1 MPVVRLP
8 RPRHSARLKG
18 VQTLSRKGAR
28 TMEPTQGPI
37 TRGRGGKNR
46 GGRGSG
52 TSNPDTA
59 SGRLVIQWQADA
71 TRTQRVVEHL
81 HSHPADCRMLFHSD
95 GKQANTEG
103 DRPSGKDKL
112 LVCVVIARH
121 VFERDAEYAVQFQ
134 SVPDNFRDS
143 TNNHINSLRKKY
155 HECHDKLHATG
166 AGVIPQDNT
175 SAQNLHAQI
184 LEEFPCLEWTT
195 LPTTFES
202 RAWQEV
208 HTHRARNPYAPAP
221 PTPQYTPTPHSPHY
235 PAPQP
240 HPTPSGATYGGAGY
254 SAGTEH
260 PQFNYS
266 AGAQRPYHQQFSTD
280 HPQHRTH
287 TNVPP
292 TQPHGAP
299 HSLDDDSDL
308 PDTLSPYLQDNNL
321 FCDDDDAMD
330 MDQPP
335 RHNRSARQD
344 EWDHDPDVTNLN
356 SPPRPRA
363 HPKRPL
369 PLPSP
374 SPPPLPEFV
383 PPPRSQTSRYDS
395 RASFATPISR
405 KHVSLRN
412 SGGSSSSSWSAPAST
427 TSAPLST
434 SKTSQRA
441 PSSSNSKGKGRQVK
455 KQHSD
460 LQSQAQSQM
469 EALTDGIESVQSDR
483 VAQEHRFLR
492 EERAYERT
500 EANVIHQR
508 AQELKDSEIRLRE
521 AETKMHDALAHAH
534 AEEAATL
541 RLKIEFARLSQG
553 S

>member
-1 MPVVRLP
+1 MDHASNYFRI
-8 RPRHSARLKG
+8 
-18 VQTLSRKGAR
+18 SRTAGSSYS
-28 TMEPTQGPI
+28 QGPQ
-37 TRGRGGKNR
+37 
-46 GGRGSG
+46 SG
-52 TSNPDTA
+52 
-59 SGRLVIQWQADA
+59 
-71 TRTQRVVEHL
+71 
-81 HSHPADCRMLFHSD
+81 
-95 GKQANTEG
+95 
-103 DRPSGKDKL
+103 
-112 LVCVVIARH
+112 
-121 VFERDAEYAVQFQ
+121 
-134 SVPDNFRDS
+134 
-143 TNNHINSLRKKY
+143 
-155 HECHDKLHATG
+155 
-166 AGVIPQDNT
+166 
-175 SAQNLHAQI
+175 SAQFGGYAPRAQ
-184 LEEFPCLEWTT
+184 PQSS
-195 LPTTFES
+195 PPP
-202 RAWQEV
+202 APQ
-208 HTHRARNPYAPAP
+208 YAPAP

-240 HPTPSGATYGGAGY
+240 HPAPSGATYGGAGY

-266 AGAQRPYHQQFSTD
+266 AGAQRPYHQQFGTD

-292 TQPHGAP
+292 TQPRGAP

-308 PDTLSPYLQDNNL
+308 PDTLSPYLRDNNL

-374 SPPPLPEFV
+374 SPPPPPEFV
-383 PPPRSQTSRYDS
+383 PPPRSQTGRYDS

-405 KHVSLRN
+405 KRASLRN

-455 KQHSD
+455 KQRSD

-469 EALTDGIESVQSDR
+469 EALTDGIESAQSDR
-483 VAQEHRFLR
+483 VAREELKNERYMAKFNFARQTEEHRFLR

-521 AETKMHDALAHAH
+521 AETKMHDTLAHAH